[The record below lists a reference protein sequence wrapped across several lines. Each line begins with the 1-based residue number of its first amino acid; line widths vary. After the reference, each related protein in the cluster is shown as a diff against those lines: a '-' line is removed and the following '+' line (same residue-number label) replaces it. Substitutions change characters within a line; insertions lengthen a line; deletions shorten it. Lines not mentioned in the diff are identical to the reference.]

1 MQMLYKTI
9 VQELLEQ
16 QTELYESLRST
27 RQLAPA
33 LENLALVLRASHDI
47 WRQQLLSLNP
57 QSEMSQISSEALE
70 LATEELVNLLR
81 SESAQL
87 EAEPLSLDQAM
98 AFIKKH
104 SSKR

>member
-1 MQMLYKTI
+1 
-9 VQELLEQ
+9 
-16 QTELYESLRST
+16 
-27 RQLAPA
+27 
-33 LENLALVLRASHDI
+33 
-47 WRQQLLSLNP
+47 
-57 QSEMSQISSEALE
+57 MSQISSEALE

-104 SSKR
+104 SSKK

>member
-1 MQMLYKTI
+1 MLYKTI

-16 QTELYESLRST
+16 QTELHESLRST
-27 RQLAPA
+27 RQVAPT
-33 LENLALVLRASHDI
+33 LENLALELRASHDT
-47 WRQQLLSLNP
+47 WKQQLLSLNP

-70 LATEELVNLLR
+70 LATEELANRLR

-98 AFIKKH
+98 AFIKNH
-104 SSKR
+104 SSKK